1 MGSGQAYRT
10 FGTPMT
16 RRMVLIL
23 KQKVSKRTWFEMGSG
38 IGIEAVPL
46 HLFLFPSSEIS
57 GAFSEF

>member
-38 IGIEAVPL
+38 IGIEVL
-46 HLFLFPSSEIS
+46 VGHGYRRGLFESSEELEI
-57 GAFSEF
+57 

>member
-38 IGIEAVPL
+38 IGIEVL
-46 HLFLFPSSEIS
+46 VGHGDRRGLI
-57 GAFSEF
+57 